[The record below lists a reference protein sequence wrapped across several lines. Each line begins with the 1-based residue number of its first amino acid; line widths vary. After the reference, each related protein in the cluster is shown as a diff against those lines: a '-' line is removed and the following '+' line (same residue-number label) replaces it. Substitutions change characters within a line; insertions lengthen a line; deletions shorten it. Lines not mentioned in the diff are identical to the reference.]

1 MPANSHREK
10 HKRAYDAAM
19 KAIVQTAYGAPRDV
33 LELRELP
40 TPTVGDDEVL
50 VRVKATSVHADVWHT
65 VNGRPRVLRLMG
77 AGLLA
82 PKRVVPGTDLAGV
95 VEEIGRSVTGFHVGD
110 EVFGESVRGMQWVNG
125 GAYAELAVA
134 PADAVVRKPK
144 NVSFEVAASV
154 ASPGYVALNSLR
166 GRAAVLPGQR
176 VLINGAAGAVGSIAL
191 QVAKARGGVVTA
203 VDRADTLDLMRSLG
217 ADRVIDYAVTDPTRD
232 DARYD
237 LIFDVAST
245 LSFGDCKRVLS
256 DDGVYL
262 ALGHDHY
269 GHGGRGTLGS
279 LPQIF
284 GLLARSLFDFH
295 LPRPDFGLAD
305 KPAAMAE
312 LARSLESGALTQHI
326 ARAFPLAEA
335 ASAFE
340 LLSANTAVGRIVL
353 VP

>member
-1 MPANSHREK
+1 M
-10 HKRAYDAAM
+10 
-19 KAIVQTAYGAPRDV
+19 
-33 LELRELP
+33 
-40 TPTVGDDEVL
+40 
-50 VRVKATSVHADVWHT
+50 
-65 VNGRPRVLRLMG
+65 
-77 AGLLA
+77 
-82 PKRVVPGTDLAGV
+82 
-95 VEEIGRSVTGFHVGD
+95 
-110 EVFGESVRGMQWVNG
+110 
-125 GAYAELAVA
+125 
-134 PADAVVRKPK
+134 
-144 NVSFEVAASV
+144 
-154 ASPGYVALNSLR
+154 
-166 GRAAVLPGQR
+166 
-176 VLINGAAGAVGSIAL
+176 
-191 QVAKARGGVVTA
+191 
-203 VDRADTLDLMRSLG
+203 
-217 ADRVIDYAVTDPTRD
+217 YAVTDPTRD

-284 GLLARSLFDFH
+284 GLLARSLFDSH

-312 LARSLESGALTQHI
+312 LARLLESGALTQKI

-335 ASAFE
+335 ASALE

-353 VP
+353 VPQA